1 MADDLMPLTIIDLAD
16 HLKLDKSTVSRA
28 LNNKHGVSSSTRQRV
43 LQAAR
48 ELGYTPNIHGQ
59 QLRGWTAKNLG
70 IILPTN
76 PSDPA
81 TGSIAISHRFYG
93 PLVLLTFSTATRQG
107 YDVLVVATDQHQD
120 ANLYDVLVRKGVSC
134 VLLLGPQSERALDDL
149 RDASIP
155 VLQLDSYSANHP
167 ELGFVTSENHQ
178 ATYQATQHLIEL
190 GHQRLALV
198 GDPQGIS
205 PFRERFEGFKAALDE
220 AGLEEV
226 ITDAPR
232 HLPPSEYSRALLTCP
247 IPPTAIVATSDA
259 KAIRILDMAQQLGIK
274 VPSELS
280 VIGFDD
286 VDRSLAE
293 NLSLATIRI
302 DQDTMA
308 DTAVNT
314 LINDT
319 PNGEPTQIRIP
330 TQLIL
335 RDSIAAPETA

>member
-1 MADDLMPLTIIDLAD
+1 MTDDSVPLTIIDLAD

-28 LNNKHGVSSSTRQRV
+28 LNNKPGVASSTRERV

-70 IILPTN
+70 IILPIV
-76 PSDPA
+76 A
-81 TGSIAISHRFYG
+81 TGPLPMSQRFYG
-93 PLVLLTFSTATRQG
+93 PLVLLAFSTATRQG
-107 YDVLVVATDQHQD
+107 YDVLVISTDQHQD
-120 ANLYDVLVRKGVSC
+120 ANLADVLVRKGVSC
-134 VLLLGPQSERALDDL
+134 VLLLGPQSEKALDDL

-155 VLQLDSYSANHP
+155 VLQLDTYSANHP
-167 ELGFVTSENHQ
+167 TLGFVTSENHQ
-178 ATYQATQHLIEL
+178 ATYRATQHLIEL
-190 GHQRLALV
+190 GHQKLALI

-226 ITDAPR
+226 VTAAPR
-232 HLPPSEYSRALLTCP
+232 HLPPWEYSRALLTCSTR
-247 IPPTAIVATSDA
+247 PTAIVATSDI
-259 KAIRILDMAQQLGIK
+259 KAVHVLEVTQDLGIK

-302 DQDTMA
+302 DQDTMV

-314 LINDT
+314 LINGT
-319 PNGEPTQIRIP
+319 HNGEPTQIRIP

-335 RDSIAAPETA
+335 RDSVAAPETA